1 MAKTCATL
9 INEPTLSNLSRCSC
23 VSSDNVTESAI
34 ESIRRIDSL
43 SAKIDDK
50 GSILPVFGAFDHHA
64 EIASMG
70 IRLKRALASIIHRPW
85 TIIGDGTADR
95 QAIAKR
101 GRRISVRP
109 ILEGLDSRLLM
120 VWTPVFCFCLRW
132 LLFLFYGSASRP
144 LCRPRYY

>member
-1 MAKTCATL
+1 VAKTCDTL
-9 INEPTLSNLSRCSC
+9 INEPTLSNLSRCSW

-70 IRLKRALASIIHRPW
+70 IRLNRALASIIHRPCSSGAGAL
-85 TIIGDGTADR
+85 TL
-95 QAIAKR
+95 
-101 GRRISVRP
+101 SSP
-109 ILEGLDSRLLM
+109 I
-120 VWTPVFCFCLRW
+120 VI
-132 LLFLFYGSASRP
+132 
-144 LCRPRYY
+144 RYLAQT